1 MTMEDQKQQENLKRF
16 DQRLKESTG
25 QLAWFLEGMFAL
37 FALMEGYI
45 ILYDGI
51 AENLRLL
58 GGYLFTQAWM
68 VMSVLLPYLWS
79 NELLTKRVPQSDS
92 VSKILRYVPVAK
104 KNYIRVRM
112 EYLWNFIWKFAMLAM
127 AILFIVMAASHTFAM
142 GKIIGGAAL
151 FFVIPMLTGYMELKV
166 SLLSL

>member
-1 MTMEDQKQQENLKRF
+1 MTMEDQKQQENLKKF
-16 DQRLKESTG
+16 DRTLKESTG

-37 FALMEGYI
+37 FTLMVGYI

-51 AENLRLL
+51 AENLWIL
-58 GGYLFTQAWM
+58 GGYVFTQAWM
-68 VMSVLLPYLWS
+68 VTSVLLPYLWS
-79 NELLTKRVPQSDS
+79 NELLTQRVPESDS

-112 EYLWNFIWKFAMLAM
+112 EYLWSFIWKFALLAM
-127 AILFIVMAASHTFAM
+127 VILFIAMGASHTFAIE
-142 GKIIGGAAL
+142 KIVGGFAMFL
-151 FFVIPMLTGYMELKV
+151 VIPMLTGNIELKV